1 MFLISYTRTVFCM
14 LTKYV
19 SPHYKPRLVLQD
31 SNLLTTISCS
41 FMNNY
46 GYSYGYKCNTK
57 HTHEKAPETTRYSN
71 SHARSIFQH
80 ELLQTVAVDVRHI
93 LLTCAAEWPN
103 VAK

>member
-1 MFLISYTRTVFCM
+1 
-14 LTKYV
+14 
-19 SPHYKPRLVLQD
+19 
-31 SNLLTTISCS
+31 
-41 FMNNY
+41 MNNY
-46 GYSYGYKCNTK
+46 GHSYGYKCNTK

-103 VAK
+103 VAKWCVFDIGVHFDSCMEFFWKIKSL